1 MKRDLILAAFLLLTL
16 VPLLVG
22 CAFRNPEW
30 ATSLNPCCGQ
40 DEVLEGKEP
49 SETRCADMVVSR
61 ESVMDVAWRVAA
73 GSGMTH
79 WRVRLLPGG
88 PACIWRTW
96 PGLTDDDYKY
106 ALIRPDADSPAI
118 DAAPADSSAPNRPET
133 AHERSPEVADR

>member
-1 MKRDLILAAFLLLTL
+1 MKRNLILVAFLLLTL
-16 VPLLVG
+16 VPLLLG
-22 CAFRNPEW
+22 CSFRNPEW

-61 ESVMDVAWRVAA
+61 ESVMDVAWRMAA
-73 GSGMTH
+73 GSGMTQ

-88 PACIWRTW
+88 PACIWRKW

-106 ALIRPDADSPAI
+106 VLIRPDADSTTAET
-118 DAAPADSSAPNRPET
+118 APADTGSANEPET
-133 AHERSPEVADR
+133 TDRRSPEGRAP